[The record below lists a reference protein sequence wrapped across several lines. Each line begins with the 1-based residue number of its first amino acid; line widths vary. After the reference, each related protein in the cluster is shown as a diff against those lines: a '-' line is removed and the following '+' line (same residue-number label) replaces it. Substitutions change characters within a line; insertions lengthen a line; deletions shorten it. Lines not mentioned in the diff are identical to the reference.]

1 MNGWQVFVE
10 IAGRPP
16 FEVRPGESIIGR
28 SRMAQVHINESTVS
42 RQHARILSSPLG
54 EVTIEDLGS
63 SNGTYVN
70 NEKIEGRR
78 RLADGDRIH
87 VGDAELR
94 VRIVA
99 PVAASEATVRMT
111 LPPMGAPKSAPPAAP
126 APAAG
131 PVDLPLAPPP
141 PPARPPAPPAPP
153 PAPSVATP
161 PPAPPRV
168 APPPAAVPPITA
180 PVPNLAAPPPSA
192 PIVPPRPA
200 APPPSAPV
208 VPPRPTPPPLSAPAA
223 PPSAPPAAP
232 PSAPPAAP
240 PPAAPPAAAGGRPA
254 SMRTPELPSVTVI
267 DRIPIPEPTP
277 EVIRASKL
285 SRAQPAGFGIRLAAV
300 LIDAALVTFVSIPV
314 WIVAQMLFGRSPLV
328 AGFLVPGIMSLLSTL
343 YTLVFWATK
352 GATPGKLFLKLRILG
367 AQSAAREGLGWG
379 TAIVRA
385 LGYVASGA
393 LLGIGFLLVLF
404 TSQKQGLHDLIA
416 GTRVVRLR

>member
-1 MNGWQVFVE
+1 MNGWQIFVE
-10 IAGRPP
+10 VAGRPP
-16 FEVRPGESIIGR
+16 YEVRPGESIIGR

-42 RQHARILSSPLG
+42 RQHARILASPLG

-78 RLADGDRIH
+78 RLADGDRVH

-111 LPPMGAPKSAPPAAP
+111 LPPMTAPMGGPPPAAP
-126 APAAG
+126 LPTPLSG
-131 PVDLPLAPPP
+131 PVDLPLAPPLL
-141 PPARPPAPPAPP
+141 PAAPP
-153 PAPSVATP
+153 P
-161 PPAPPRV
+161 PRT
-168 APPPAAVPPITA
+168 AAPAAPIAPVTA
-180 PVPNLAAPPPSA
+180 PVPNLATVPTPAPPAAAPAPIAPPPA
-192 PIVPPRPA
+192 AAPRPTPPTFEAPRPAA
-200 APPPSAPV
+200 APPPSPAPA
-208 VPPRPTPPPLSAPAA
+208 SAPAPA
-223 PPSAPPAAP
+223 PTPLPS
-232 PSAPPAAP
+232 
-240 PPAAPPAAAGGRPA
+240 GRPA

-267 DRIPIPEPTP
+267 DRIPIPEPSP
-277 EVIRASKL
+277 EVILASKL
-285 SRAQPAGFGIRLAAV
+285 SRAQPAGFGIRLAAM

-314 WIVAQMLFGRSPLV
+314 WIVAQTVLGGSPVV
-328 AGFLVPGIMSLLSTL
+328 AGFLVPGIMGLLSTL

-352 GATPGKLFLKLRILG
+352 GATPGKIFLKLRILG
-367 AQSAAREGLGWG
+367 AKSAATEGLGWG

-385 LGYVASGA
+385 LGYMVSGA

>member
-1 MNGWQVFVE
+1 MNGWQIFVE
-10 IAGRPP
+10 VAGRPP
-16 FEVRPGESIIGR
+16 YEVRPGESIIGR

-42 RQHARILSSPLG
+42 RQHARILASPLG

-78 RLADGDRIH
+78 RLADGDRVH

-111 LPPMGAPKSAPPAAP
+111 LPPMTAPMGGPPPAVP
-126 APAAG
+126 LPTPLSG
-131 PVDLPLAPPP
+131 PVDLPLT
-141 PPARPPAPPAPP
+141 PPAPPA
-153 PAPSVATP
+153 API
-161 PPAPPRV
+161 APV
-168 APPPAAVPPITA
+168 TA
-180 PVPNLAAPPPSA
+180 PVPNLATVPPPAPPAAAPPPVA
-192 PIVPPRPA
+192 PRPTPPTFEAPRPAAGPPPSPAPASPTPA
-200 APPPSAPV
+200 APPP
-208 VPPRPTPPPLSAPAA
+208 L
-223 PPSAPPAAP
+223 PS
-232 PSAPPAAP
+232 
-240 PPAAPPAAAGGRPA
+240 GRPA

-267 DRIPIPEPTP
+267 DRLPIPEPSP
-277 EVIRASKL
+277 EVILASKL

-314 WIVAQMLFGRSPLV
+314 WIVAQTVFGRSPAV
-328 AGFLVPGIMSLLSTL
+328 AAFLVPGVMSLLSML

-352 GATPGKLFLKLRILG
+352 GATPGKIFLKLRILG
-367 AQSAAREGLGWG
+367 ARSAAAEGLGWG

-385 LGYVASGA
+385 LGYMVSGA